1 MKSFFSFFLSLFLF
15 FFIISFIYLFFLL
28 RNWSTTTEN
37 EMRIVILKILI
48 VYGKKINLSFQK
60 KLPLVDL
67 STDTFCDEPVQPP
80 VIEGAAAAVARGNC
94 TFSTKASLVQKYG
107 GEMLLTISKTGLVR
121 MTVLICFPHRYFS
134 SRVNNLRIALD
145 DVIIRTSK

>member
-1 MKSFFSFFLSLFLF
+1 
-15 FFIISFIYLFFLL
+15 
-28 RNWSTTTEN
+28 
-37 EMRIVILKILI
+37 MRIVILKILI

-134 SRVNNLRIALD
+134 SHVNNLRIALD
-145 DVIIRTSK
+145 DVIIRTLK